1 MSAGIECIG
10 SLHTGCIL
18 FASIIILCAVWV
30 LSPKVRA
37 GKSARPDPRRG
48 IPEDVRK
55 DVIELDLKR
64 GCVYCGKTWEKWL
77 TYPTRTNLPSWEHLG
92 KYSYKSPQ
100 SWNIML
106 CCHSCNCSQKP
117 GVEKWI
123 AEGYPRTVE
132 CNITLKTVAPAF
144 GLTFASCDGWESV
157 QHENTVYS

>member
-1 MSAGIECIG
+1 MPSWNDMIERLHINGEKMS
-10 SLHTGCIL
+10 
-18 FASIIILCAVWV
+18 
-30 LSPKVRA
+30 
-37 GKSARPDPRRG
+37 

-77 TYPTRTNLPSWEHLG
+77 THPTRTNLPSWKHIDS
-92 KYSYKSPQ
+92 YSCKSPQ

-132 CNITLKTVAPAF
+132 CNITLKTVAPRVRTYLRIMRRLGKCA
-144 GLTFASCDGWESV
+144 A
-157 QHENTVYS
+157 